1 MATATA
7 YAPDS
12 VDVGSILPRLA
23 SLGVAPALDGLD
35 EALGVDGAELADL
48 LTVLQDL
55 DLVTIWG
62 ACPGGA
68 AIVLTPLGVARAGVA
83 MSADS
88 ERWLEPESRYVDVD
102 KEHRLAST
110 GPVVA
115 ASQVRRSDGDETI
128 LDELPD
134 PASHTPEAELEA
146 VETLV
151 MEWRAAHKAATEGK
165 PAKSSAWR
173 TPDRLPLPHAF
184 LGTRETWPIAPDG
197 LKRCGACHG
206 RKLKPGEYCL
216 ACQRWGLD
224 SLLKRRPAP
233 KPTRTSY
240 KPDPV
245 LKGGVG

>member
-1 MATATA
+1 MATAEA

-12 VDVGSILPRLA
+12 VDVASILPRLA
-23 SLGVAPALDGLD
+23 ALGVAPALDGLD
-35 EALGVDGAELADL
+35 EALGVDGADLAEILGTLLELELA
-48 LTVLQDL
+48 TV
-55 DLVTIWG
+55 WES
-62 ACPGGA
+62 CPGGPA
-68 AIVLTPLGVARAGVA
+68 LVLSPLGVARAGVA

-88 ERWLEPESRYVDVD
+88 ERWIEPQSKYVDIP
-102 KEHRLAST
+102 KEWSLSST
-110 GPVVA
+110 GPIVA

-173 TPDRLPLPHAF
+173 MPERLPLPHAF

-233 KPTRTSY
+233 EPTRTAY
-240 KPDPV
+240 KPDPK
-245 LKGGVG
+245 LRGGVG